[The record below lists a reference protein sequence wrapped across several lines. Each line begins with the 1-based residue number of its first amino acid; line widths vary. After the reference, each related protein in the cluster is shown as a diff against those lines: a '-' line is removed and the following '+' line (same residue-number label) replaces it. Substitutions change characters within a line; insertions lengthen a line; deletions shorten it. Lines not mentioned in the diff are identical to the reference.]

1 MGVSDNEGERIVS
14 LHTLTPAQLRR
25 ALASP
30 AGPRI
35 GVAPRIQMRT
45 EKGGLIV
52 RPTAPPP
59 GQEARTA
66 AVLVLLYPGPAGLTV
81 ALTRR
86 TNHLPTHAGQISCPG
101 GAADPEDPSLYQTAL
116 REAREELGVETEG
129 LEFLAELRTIYI
141 PPSNFLVHP
150 FVAYADHR
158 PSFHPNTEE
167 VEAVLEVPL
176 AHLADPDNLFSEV
189 RDLRE
194 GRLQISYFRFGS
206 DKIWGATAL
215 LLDDLLSRLEAGAG

>member
-1 MGVSDNEGERIVS
+1 
-14 LHTLTPAQLRR
+14 
-25 ALASP
+25 
-30 AGPRI
+30 
-35 GVAPRIQMRT
+35 MRT
-45 EKGGLIV
+45 EQGGLIV

-101 GAADPEDPSLYQTAL
+101 GAADPDDPSLYQTAL
-116 REAREELGVETEG
+116 REAREELGIQTEG
-129 LEFLAELRTIYI
+129 LEFLAELNTVYI

-150 FVAYADHR
+150 FVAYTGHR
-158 PSFHPNTEE
+158 PAFHPNTEE

-176 AHLADPDNLFSEV
+176 DHLADPANLFSEV

-206 DKIWGATAL
+206 DKIWGATAI
-215 LLDDLLSRLEAGAG
+215 LLDDLISRLEAGAE